1 MPEEFPAVMVPVL
14 ENTGWSLAIFSS
26 VAPRNGCSSLAKVVA
41 PFLPSITTG
50 AIHVHG
56 VGGTFFRNA
65 AADGNLPG
73 DIGPAP
79 GLPRIAENGLLHL
92 LARHSGALQRCPGR
106 NRAHI
111 RRRLRGQRAAKFAD
125 RRANG
130 GEDENFPHL
139 FSLAY

>member
-1 MPEEFPAVMVPVL
+1 MSQAQTPARAVEVIRQPRHALRAACQHAIQIALRDLL
-14 ENTGWSLAIFSS
+14 EPQRHGFHPA
-26 VAPRNGCSSLAKVVA
+26 
-41 PFLPSITTG
+41 G
-50 AIHVHG
+50 AGHVHG
-56 VGGTFFRNA
+56 VGGNFFRNA

-130 GEDENFPHL
+130 GEDENLPHL